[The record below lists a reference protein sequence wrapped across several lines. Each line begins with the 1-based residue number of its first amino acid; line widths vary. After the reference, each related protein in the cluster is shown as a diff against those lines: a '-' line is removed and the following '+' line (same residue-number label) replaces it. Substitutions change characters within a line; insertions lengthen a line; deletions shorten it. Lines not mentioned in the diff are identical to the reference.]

1 MEFDGITIEPTRK
14 KRVNPPTPMMLDTLI
29 ELIKQGYSVIFNVKI
44 DSKKGK
50 IYVTEKCAIINNI
63 IDVEDMW

>member
-1 MEFDGITIEPTRK
+1 
-14 KRVNPPTPMMLDTLI
+14 MMLDTLI

-50 IYVTEKCAIINNI
+50 IHVTEKCAIVNNI